1 MTVKELINRL
11 QQISNQ
17 EMTVV
22 VDGYEGGFDDIKEQ
36 NLSLFIKELIINGM
50 MENMSKVFLDKVAM
64 LCYSCLD
71 EKESFI
77 YYNWSFWS
85 R

>member
-11 QQISNQ
+11 QQINNQ

-22 VDGYEGGFDDIKEQ
+22 VDGYEGGFDDIKEPK
-36 NLSLFIKELIINGM
+36 FIIVYKRIDNEWYDGKYEQSSSGQGGTL
-50 MENMSKVFLDKVAM
+50 M
-64 LCYSCLD
+64 LLLP
-71 EKESFI
+71 
-77 YYNWSFWS
+77 

>member
-22 VDGYEGGFDDIKEQ
+22 VDGYEGGFDDIKDPKFIIVYKRIDNEWYDGKYEQ
-36 NLSLFIKELIINGM
+36 SSSGQGGNL
-50 MENMSKVFLDKVAM
+50 M
-64 LCYSCLD
+64 LLLP
-71 EKESFI
+71 
-77 YYNWSFWS
+77 

>member
-22 VDGYEGGFDDIKEQ
+22 VDGYEGGFDDIKEPK
-36 NLSLFIKELIINGM
+36 FIVVYKRIDNQWYDGKYEQ
-50 MENMSKVFLDKVAM
+50 
-64 LCYSCLD
+64 
-71 EKESFI
+71 SFSGQGG
-77 YYNWSFWS
+77 NAVLLLP

>member
-17 EMTVV
+17 EMKVV
-22 VDGYEGGFDDIKEQ
+22 VDGYEDGFDDIKNPKVIIAYEQ
-36 NLSLFIKELIINGM
+36 IDREWYNGKYEQSFSDQGGM
-50 MENMSKVFLDKVAM
+50 PM
-64 LCYSCLD
+64 LLLP
-71 EKESFI
+71 
-77 YYNWSFWS
+77 